1 MDGIDMSR
9 SCIWLRASAIGAAVA
24 VIAACGSEASPPNSS
39 SAAQSP
45 SAQTSAATPSTSA
58 EAGTVIDV
66 TVDKGVV
73 TPTNATVQAV
83 AGQPIVLQVTSDAV
97 DSLHVHSVPEHVF
110 DVAAAADQRFEFTVD
125 IPGRVAVELH
135 DLHVTVV
142 TIEVRP

>member
-1 MDGIDMSR
+1 MT
-9 SCIWLRASAIGAAVA
+9 
-24 VIAACGSEASPPNSS
+24 PP
-39 SAAQSP
+39 
-45 SAQTSAATPSTSA
+45 TSA
-58 EAGTVIDV
+58 EAGMVIDV
-66 TVDKGVV
+66 TVDKGVA

-83 AGQPIVLQVTSDAV
+83 AGEPIVLHVTSDAV

-110 DVAAAADQRFEFTVD
+110 DVAAAPDQRFEFTVD

>member
-1 MDGIDMSR
+1 MTSGSY
-9 SCIWLRASAIGAAVA
+9 WLGVSALGAAVA
-24 VIAACGSEASPPNSS
+24 VLAACGSEPSSPNSS
-39 SAAQSP
+39 SAAQPP
-45 SAQTSAATPSTSA
+45 SAQSSGATPSTSA

-66 TVDKGVV
+66 TVDKGVA

-110 DVAAAADQRFEFTVD
+110 DVAAAPDQRFEFTVD

>member
-1 MDGIDMSR
+1 
-9 SCIWLRASAIGAAVA
+9 VT
-24 VIAACGSEASPPNSS
+24 S
-39 SAAQSP
+39 SAS
-45 SAQTSAATPSTSA
+45 SD
-58 EAGTVIDV
+58 AGTVIDV
-66 TVDKGVV
+66 FVDKGVA
-73 TPTNATVQAV
+73 TPINAEAQAV

-110 DVAAAADQRFEFTVD
+110 DVAAAPDQRFEFTVD